1 MTSAPCSTP
10 VRTTRWHRSALLTC
24 SLAALAAL
32 AALGACVARQTAPA
46 PLLAGRAQLVLPP
59 GEWQDL
65 GLSDQALT
73 LLPEVGATLPLQ
85 TRAVGL
91 RGPGDSWLALLL
103 VQTNSNSHL
112 HWETRWTDT
121 CPQQQDVL
129 VEDATAVSTAK
140 GTLTSHV
147 RIDCLRFKRAA
158 SHEGWLD
165 KNQPVLAQ
173 WLSSHQATP
182 SQPYSHLH
190 YRYATQGGAYVDIQA
205 VVDQRLLR
213 PPTNNNHE
221 FLSAG
226 RPGQAW
232 IHALA
237 QAGRQS
243 AALLDGTLAV
253 PPFPIAP
260 SL

>member
-1 MTSAPCSTP
+1 MSTGPCFTP
-10 VRTTRWHRSALLTC
+10 TRSALLAC
-24 SLAALAAL
+24 SVAAL
-32 AALGACVARQTAPA
+32 AALGACAARQTAPA

-85 TRAVGL
+85 TRTVGL
-91 RGPGDSWLALLL
+91 RGPGDTWLALLR
-103 VQTNSNSHL
+103 VQTNRTGQQM

-121 CPQQQDVL
+121 CPQQKDML
-129 VEDATAVSTAK
+129 VEDATAVTTAK

-147 RIDCLRFKRAA
+147 RVDCLRFKRFANN
-158 SHEGWLD
+158 EGWMEQS
-165 KNQPVLAQ
+165 QPVMAQ
-173 WLSSHQATP
+173 WLSQHNAAP
-182 SQPYSHLH
+182 SLPYSHLH

-213 PPTNNNHE
+213 PPTHNNHE
-221 FLSAG
+221 FLAAG

-232 IHALA
+232 VHALA
-237 QAGRQS
+237 LAGRQS
-243 AALLDGTLAV
+243 TALLDGMLAI
-253 PPFPIAP
+253 PPFPIAL
-260 SL
+260 SH